1 MYLWRKTPKTP
12 PLVHGRNRKTP
23 PDSAPEKN
31 KNTRKNKN
39 RTRSEENNTT
49 GTEKKNEYGQD
60 HCHPQKRVPNMN
72 TTTTKTEHKE
82 KRTTENKEQ

>member
-49 GTEKKNEYGQD
+49 GTEKKTSTDKTTATPKNEYQ
-60 HCHPQKRVPNMN
+60 
-72 TTTTKTEHKE
+72 T
-82 KRTTENKEQ
+82 